1 MDNIGIFRL
10 PNNYSHSLKITGFN
24 QKGTLYFSVDIFE
37 GKIKTAGIETVNWQ
51 DLKDFLKKNEFQ
63 RYEAHIINPKYFN
76 LMEQLRKE
84 LFEVHPKKINSQKR
98 ILILTKRLF
107 IHREALDLSELAKE
121 FNVSHSQLVRDI
133 SIIRSIFDYKEIRY
147 NRISHKYE
155 LI

>member
-1 MDNIGIFRL
+1 LDDIGYYRL
-10 PNNYSHSLKITGFN
+10 PNNFSHSLKITGFQLN
-24 QKGTLYFSVDIFE
+24 ETLYFSISIYK
-37 GKIKTAGIETVNWQ
+37 GSIKTAGIESVNWQ

-63 RYEAHIINPKYFN
+63 RYEANKINPKYFN

-84 LFEVHPKKINSQKR
+84 LFEVHPNKINSQKR
-98 ILILTKRLF
+98 ILILAKRLF
-107 IHREALDLSELAKE
+107 IHREPLDLSELAKE